1 MPTSLQTSVVPFLG
15 VLVQLG
21 GALLLV
27 GFFMLLRRHVVRRTY
42 SSAWVTAWAAFALG
56 IAALV
61 VRYMLVKRLLPTQ
74 TDDDPLVRLLY
85 FIFQSAKV
93 IGFVFFLRGTAIYV
107 AGGRGDGP
115 FARPSLFVAA
125 LLFAAGSAFFSRSG

>member
-1 MPTSLQTSVVPFLG
+1 MPVQVQTSVVPFLG

-21 GALLLV
+21 GAVLLV
-27 GFFMLLRRHVVRRTY
+27 AFFMLLRRHVIRRTY
-42 SSAWVTAWAAFALG
+42 FSAWVSAWGAIAVG

-85 FIFQSAKV
+85 FVYQAAKV
-93 IGFVFFLRGTAIYV
+93 IGFVFFLRGTSIYV
-107 AGGRGDGP
+107 AGGRGEGP
-115 FARPSLFVAA
+115 FSRRSLFVAA
-125 LLFAAGSAFFSRSG
+125 LLF